1 MSIGDDLRGLLDP
14 WKIVHAVRPKYRQI
28 PEQVITPA
36 PTPGAPP
43 PEPVTI
49 PARTEVFTDP
59 ADLPAALV
67 TDGAVDLGAQLSLVQ
82 AALARFGDLQIR
94 TVTGVTTSAPVVAL
108 TLGSGT
114 SHDFPVTWQAPPL
127 APVKGAVCQIDAS
140 VVAAGRLRAVVLDDS
155 VTDSGCTI
163 RVTVVGTGAVTVG
176 IALPLTVTATGL
188 YLYWP
193 PFQEL

>member
-14 WKIVHAVRPKYRQI
+14 WKIVHAVRPKYRQV

-94 TVTGVTTSAPVVAL
+94 TVTGATTSAPVVAL

-140 VVAAGRLRAVVLDDS
+140 VVAAGRLRAVVLDES
-155 VTDSGCTI
+155 VTDSGCTV
-163 RVTVVGTGAVTVG
+163 RVTVVGGGAGTRGVGRPQTGT
-176 IALPLTVTATGL
+176 
-188 YLYWP
+188 P
-193 PFQEL
+193 PRRDRDRPPHPEL

>member
-1 MSIGDDLRGLLDP
+1 MPDDLRALLDP
-14 WKIVHAVRPKYRQI
+14 LRVVLSARPKFRQM
-28 PEQVITPA
+28 PEQVWTPPA
-36 PTPGAPP
+36 SEGMPNPDPI
-43 PEPVTI
+43 VS

-94 TVTGVTTSAPVVAL
+94 TVTGATTSAPVVAL

-127 APVKGAVCQIDAS
+127 APVKGAVCRIDAS

-155 VTDSGCTI
+155 VTDSGCTV
-163 RVTVVGTGAVTVG
+163 RVTVVGAGAVTVG